1 MCGLFRSKN
10 KGQQPL
16 LSMMQQDI
24 EGDPLLDEE
33 IIGDLSE
40 IVQQVVVAFNLLLDG
55 RLFFGFDIRVFLQVL
70 KTLFFLRNA
79 VVERVS
85 SHVQVFNDLYLCKFL
100 LLLLG
105 IIEAL
110 EASLDLIIKVLL
122 AL

>member
-1 MCGLFRSKN
+1 
-10 KGQQPL
+10 
-16 LSMMQQDI
+16 MMQQDI